1 MIGATLMASTITGAA
16 APNAST
22 PAPRATAASP
32 RLRIPASADQLIVVS
47 SATDDPPAPGYLA
60 TLRTYQRANSRSPW
74 RPVFAA
80 WQAETGSGHL
90 LPAGARREG
99 DHATPIGVFG
109 IGPTMYGNESNPGGL
124 RYSYHQLVCGDW
136 WDEDPYSP
144 QFNQFVHVPCA
155 VTPAFAAWSEPLW
168 TETVA
173 YPYFAVIQFN
183 MNPVVAGAGALG
195 SGIFLHSWMGGAT
208 EGCVALPEPE
218 LLEVLRWLAPSAH
231 PVIEIGTSSQ
241 LDPSVASG
249 TGSTAGLRA
258 GVAAAAA
265 AVGRLALV
273 DVSEATLWM
282 APGQT
287 RPLDNPSLAN
297 PVALGAWLNAMDT
310 AQRRWLVGRL
320 VTQALYG
327 QQVVVRAQ
335 KGAWVEVS
343 LTGQATPSHLSH
355 PGWLPARQLVMAP
368 RAAALATPSPAPE
381 APTSTTVSSTSAI
394 VQSTSAPSSVAL
406 VSKPTAWLIQD
417 TAAGTAGQRVLLLSF
432 NTRLRELGQTGAWT
446 IVQTPGGA
454 RGLIAS
460 SDVSVEAAGT
470 PPASPTGQQLVR
482 AAEQFLGIRYL
493 WAGTSAFG
501 FDCSGLTYAIYDA
514 FGIVLP
520 RNSAQQARTGWA
532 VARQALQPGDL
543 VFFATDPPSRAVTH
557 VAIYIGSGDIIES
570 PNSAGAV
577 RIIPLAARGD
587 EYVTARRY
595 LPAA

>member
-1 MIGATLMASTITGAA
+1 
-16 APNAST
+16 
-22 PAPRATAASP
+22 
-32 RLRIPASADQLIVVS
+32 LIVVS

-90 LPAGARREG
+90 LPADARREG

-109 IGPTMYGNESNPGGL
+109 IGSTMYGNERNPGGL

-155 VTPAFAAWSEPLW
+155 LTPAFAAWSEPLW

-208 EGCVALPEPE
+208 EGCVAVPEPE

-231 PVIEIGTSSQ
+231 PVIEIGTSGQ
-241 LDPSVASG
+241 VDPSVAG
-249 TGSTAGLRA
+249 GAGSTAGLRA
-258 GVAAAAA
+258 GVAAAAGTAAPAATAAGTAVPA

-273 DVSEATLWM
+273 DVSVATLWM
-282 APGQT
+282 APSQA
-287 RPLDNPSLAN
+287 RRLDNPSLAN

-310 AQRRWLVGRL
+310 TQRRWLVGRL

-343 LTGQATPSHLSH
+343 LTGQATPSHLSY

-368 RAAALATPSPAPE
+368 RAAALAIPSPPAPE
-381 APTSTTVSSTSAI
+381 ASTSTTVSSTSATISSTSATVTSTSTATVTSTSTI
-394 VQSTSAPSSVAL
+394 VQSTSAPSSVAR
-406 VSKPTAWLIQD
+406 VTKPTAWLLQD
-417 TAAGTAGQRVLLLSF
+417 TAAGTAGHRVLLLSF
-432 NTRLRELGQTGAWT
+432 NTRLLELDQTGAWT
-446 IVQTPGGA
+446 IVQTPGGTRA
-454 RGLIAS
+454 VIAS

-470 PPASPTGQQLVR
+470 PPASPTGQQLVT

-493 WAGTSAFG
+493 WAGSSAFG
-501 FDCSGLTYAIYDA
+501 FDCSGLTYTIYDA
-514 FGIVLP
+514 FGMILP
-520 RNSAQQARTGWA
+520 RNSAQQARTGWP

-557 VAIYIGSGDIIES
+557 VAMYVGGGDIIES

-587 EYVTARRY
+587 EYLTARRY
-595 LPAA
+595 LPAE